1 MSGYVP
7 NLNLTSYQNVSA
19 PVMITYVPNLNLSSY
34 QNVSDPVMITYVP
47 NLNLSSYQNVSDPNL
62 NLTSYQNVSDPIHE
76 RLRTKFKPTSLSKL
90 ILTKLNPKS
99 FINNK
104 FEPQQERR
112 SRMEYYTLIKS

>member
-1 MSGYVP
+1 MY
-7 NLNLTSYQNVSA
+7 L
-19 PVMITYVPNLNLSSY
+19 
-34 QNVSDPVMITYVP
+34 
-47 NLNLSSYQNVSDPNL
+47 
-62 NLTSYQNVSDPIHE
+62 IHE

>member
-34 QNVSDPVMITYVP
+34 QNISVPVMITYI
-47 NLNLSSYQNVSDPNL
+47 PNL